1 MSYKC
6 STTYEQQLFNLANN
20 VATNIENL
28 VLFQVIS
35 PDEIHQWYRRV
46 KAQFPCISVALR
58 EKTIMY

>member
-1 MSYKC
+1 MAISTFPSMSYKC

-28 VLFQVIS
+28 VLFQVVS

-46 KAQFPCISVALR
+46 
-58 EKTIMY
+58 